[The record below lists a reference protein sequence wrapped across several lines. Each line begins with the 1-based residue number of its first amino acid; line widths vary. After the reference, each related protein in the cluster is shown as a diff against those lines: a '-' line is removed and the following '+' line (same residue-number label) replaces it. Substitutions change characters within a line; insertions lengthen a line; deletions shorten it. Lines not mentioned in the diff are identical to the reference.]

1 MQQNGSDPRN
11 PTRQRTKAMNILGAV
26 PLQAVSQMTVEVA
39 SIAENEESIPS
50 KKRVIPRTNAQKFEA
65 FIVSIAVG
73 YVKKAKLIPA
83 VFDSS
88 SYPNLAR

>member
-1 MQQNGSDPRN
+1 MQQKGKDPKN
-11 PTRQRTKAMNILGAV
+11 PIKQRMNTMNILGAL
-26 PLQAVSQMTVEVA
+26 PFQAVSQITVDVA

-50 KKRVIPRTNAQKFEA
+50 KNKVKPKRKAQKFLP

-73 YVKKAKLIPA
+73 YVKNARPIPA

-88 SYPNLAR
+88 S